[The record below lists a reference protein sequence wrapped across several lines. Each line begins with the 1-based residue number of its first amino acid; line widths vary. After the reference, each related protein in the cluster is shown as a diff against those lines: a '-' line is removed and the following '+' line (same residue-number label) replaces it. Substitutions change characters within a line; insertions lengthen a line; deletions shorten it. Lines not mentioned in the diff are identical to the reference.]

1 MINRTKNIQS
11 VFDDPYIMCML
22 IQDHID
28 NNVLINSYKKYYKR
42 HKNKTLDKEDCTEDW
57 IRTRFHAELV
67 HLYIGL
73 NRYFIND
80 DKVKI
85 KLSELSKIWND
96 DIIKTSKNN
105 SDI

>member
-1 MINRTKNIQS
+1 MINRTKNGEYG
-11 VFDDPYIMCML
+11 FDDPYIMCMM

-28 NNVLINSYKKYYKR
+28 NNVLINSYKKYYKK
-42 HKNKTLDKEDCTEDW
+42 HKHKTLDKEDCVEDC

-67 HLYIGL
+67 HLYLGL
-73 NRYFIND
+73 SRYFLND

-85 KLSELSKIWND
+85 KLSELSKIWNA

>member
-1 MINRTKNIQS
+1 MINMSKHSRD

-28 NNVLINSYKKYYKR
+28 NDVLINEYKKYYKK
-42 HKNKTLDKEDCTEDW
+42 HKHKTLNKEDCTEDW

-73 NRYFIND
+73 SRYFIND

-85 KLSELSKIWND
+85 KLSELSKIWNEY
-96 DIIKTSKNN
+96 IIKTSKNN
-105 SDI
+105 SDT

>member
-1 MINRTKNIQS
+1 MIKRTKNIRS

-42 HKNKTLDKEDCTEDW
+42 HKNKTLDKDW
-57 IRTRFHAELV
+57 LRTRFHAELV

-73 NRYFIND
+73 SRYFIND
-80 DKVKI
+80 NKVKI
-85 KLSELSKIWND
+85 KLSKLSTIW
-96 DIIKTSKNN
+96 N
-105 SDI
+105 SDIKIHKNDI